1 MLPQARITAV
11 KDAGGE
17 ERRLLCAL
25 AEGARLMRAEV
36 IASAAK
42 QSRSRCL

>member
-17 ERRLLCAL
+17 ERLLRAL
-25 AEGARLMRAEV
+25 AEGVRLMRG
-36 IASAAK
+36 
-42 QSRSRCL
+42 